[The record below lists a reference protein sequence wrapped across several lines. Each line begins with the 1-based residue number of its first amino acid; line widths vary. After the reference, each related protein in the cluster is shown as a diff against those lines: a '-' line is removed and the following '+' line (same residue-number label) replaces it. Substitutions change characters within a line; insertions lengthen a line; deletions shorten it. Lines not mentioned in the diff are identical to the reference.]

1 MSVDEILSSFERN
14 KHFYKNGGI
23 TATGGEPLMQLDFLT
38 ALFTEAK
45 KRGIHTCLD
54 TSGIMYREEQKEKY
68 EKLFAVLDLVLLDI
82 KHSDPQEHKKL
93 TRQPI
98 EPILN
103 FARALETHKIP
114 MLVRHVAVPGIT
126 DGKEHL
132 ENLGKLLAGFR
143 NLKGLDVLPYHTMGE
158 KKYEGL
164 GIEYPLKGIEAMPKE
179 DAKKAREIILMAF
192 KKERQKNK

>member
-1 MSVDEILSSFERN
+1 MEQIL
-14 KHFYKNGGI
+14 K
-23 TATGGEPLMQLDFLT
+23 
-38 ALFTEAK
+38 
-45 KRGIHTCLD
+45 
-54 TSGIMYREEQKEKY
+54 
-68 EKLFAVLDLVLLDI
+68 
-82 KHSDPQEHKKL
+82 
-93 TRQPI
+93 
-98 EPILN
+98 
-103 FARALETHKIP
+103 FARALEAHKIP